1 MTTTSTTLKGKA
13 MTLTDNQQNALK
25 TIRRTS
31 VDGVGRTT
39 DIRAAKGLDRKGVV
53 RILTLDGDN
62 VSDHR
67 GIAGNRTGTKCARCE
82 IL

>member
-1 MTTTSTTLKGKA
+1 